1 MLNFVKIELR
11 GFKSFADK
19 VEIPF
24 QEGVTAIIGPNG
36 CGKSNVADAIRWTLG
51 ERSAKSLRGK
61 SMQDVIF
68 NGTEKRKGMSYCEVS
83 LTFDNTNE
91 KIFKGISFD
100 EVVITRK
107 MDRSGSSEY
116 FINGNRCRLADI
128 TSLLHDTGIGKEG
141 YSIIG
146 QGRVQ
151 EIISGK
157 PEDRRQIFEEA
168 AGISKFRA
176 ERTESER
183 KLERTRENLKT
194 INEVIYEIEKQIKP
208 LEKQA
213 EQAQKYNELKEKL
226 RYYELNHYVY
236 QFERNQETK
245 EKIKLRLE
253 NYTHDIKVNELKFGD
268 SSKKYD
274 ELLLELQKV
283 DREFESVS
291 NELTALKV
299 DATKFEG
306 DLALFREKLQNLND
320 SKQRTEEDLAELDT
334 RIVENQK
341 AIDIANQNKDEKFAE
356 YLRASKEL
364 EDAEK
369 KYKIVMQSADD
380 QESQL
385 AKSNKDFIDA
395 MNQLEELRSSQ
406 GSIMEQQGIASQ
418 RAQSLKDIISEK
430 KRDYAE
436 AKTNFSIAEGKVNS
450 YKAKL
455 KELSE
460 KYNEAL
466 SNKKEAE
473 DSISS
478 YREDLKVFQEKLAGY
493 RASLKLQESIKNDYA
508 GYQDSVRLL
517 MKDSNS
523 DEFVSSRVW
532 GVVASVI
539 DVPEKYQAAIE
550 YSLGGNMQN
559 VLVETERDAADLITY
574 LKRKGYGRVTFRPA
588 SSTRPQTIEPAFRGI
603 LNEPGVEGIA
613 SNLIAYDKKF
623 DCFMQTL
630 LGGTVVVNNI
640 DNATNLYRKYNRQVK
655 LVTLEGDVF
664 TRGGEIT
671 GGSRRG
677 QMSSLLAQD
686 KTIDTIKENIAKY
699 EKREQMAQEQLSE
712 VSDTINAAVKQ
723 MEDAQ
728 KEIGDIRAELGAEI
742 SKYNLAKEAFERL
755 EGELKTNQED
765 LDLVNSDIEGIKN
778 KLSSITE
785 LEQLAASKRE
795 EYQMLLDSQ
804 TSSEDGERKK
814 ERQAANQAVMDA
826 KVRSTQLKSELDNSD
841 AELSRLI
848 HSKESF
854 ESDKIELVAEI
865 KGYQSQIDDMTKT
878 PEKTNFTEEDK
889 KRIDML
895 TEEKDKLSQRKSD
908 ITEEIKTVDA
918 EKTSLSEEKN
928 GLIESRTRNENMLEN
943 LENTML
949 NQQQYILEEYDM
961 TYQGCLEIKDEAF
974 EDQGSGNE
982 IKIIK
987 GEITKLGEI
996 NPLALETLKETRER
1010 LDEQTTQRDDIQKA
1024 HDDIVAIIEEL
1035 TQEMESKFLAAFNQI
1050 NENFKDTFY
1059 KLFGGGKGELKLD
1072 TSETD
1077 DVLECGINIM
1087 AQPPGK
1093 KIQGIHL
1100 LSGGEQALTAIAIL
1114 FAILML
1120 KPMPFCVLDEIE
1132 AALDD
1137 SNINNFAEFL
1147 KKFSDFT
1154 QFIVITH
1161 RKPTM
1166 AHADSIF
1173 GVTMQEQ
1180 GVTKLVSV
1188 TFEEAVKHATKD

>member
-613 SNLIAYDKKF
+613 ANLIAYDKKF

-918 EKTSLSEEKN
+918 EKTALSEEKN
-928 GLIESRTRNENMLEN
+928 GLIESKTRNENMLEN

>member
-24 QEGVTAIIGPNG
+24 QEGITAIIGPNG

-68 NGTEKRKGMSYCEVS
+68 SGTEKRKGMSYCEVS
-83 LTFDNTNE
+83 LTFDNTGE

-100 EVVITRK
+100 EVVISRK

-128 TSLLHDTGIGKEG
+128 TGLLHDTGIGKEG

-208 LEKQA
+208 LERQA

-226 RYYELNHYVY
+226 RYYELNHYVF
-236 QFERNQETK
+236 QFEKNQDFK
-245 EKIKLRLE
+245 EKIKLKLE
-253 NYTHDIKVNELKFGD
+253 NFNHDIKVNELKF
-268 SSKKYD
+268 SESNKKY
-274 ELLLELQKV
+274 EQLLSESQKV
-283 DREFESVS
+283 DRDFESVS
-291 NELTALKV
+291 NELTSLKV

-306 DLALFREKLQNLND
+306 DLALFREKLQNLQD
-320 SKQRTEEDLAELDT
+320 AKKRTEDDLAELDT
-334 RIVENQK
+334 RMVENQK

-356 YLRASKEL
+356 YLKASKEL
-364 EDAEK
+364 DDAEK
-369 KYKIVMQSADD
+369 KYRLVMQSADD

-385 AKSNKDFIDA
+385 ARSNRDFIEA

-406 GSIMEQQGIASQ
+406 GSIMEQQGIVSQ

-450 YKAKL
+450 YKAQL

-466 SNKKEAE
+466 YYKKEAE
-473 DSISS
+473 SSIES

-588 SSTRPQTIEPAFRGI
+588 TSTRPQTIEPAFRGI

-613 SNLIAYDKKF
+613 ANLIAYDKKF

-686 KTIDTIKENIAKY
+686 KTIETIKENIAKY
-699 EKREQMAQEQLSE
+699 EKREEMAQSQLAE
-712 VSDTINAAVKQ
+712 VSDTINSSIKA

-728 KEIGDIRAELGAEI
+728 KAIGDIRAELGAEI
-742 SKYNLAKEAFERL
+742 SKYNLAKETFDRL

-765 LDLVNSDIEGIKN
+765 LDAVNNDIEGIKN
-778 KLSSITE
+778 KLSSISE
-785 LEQLAASKRE
+785 LEQLAATKRE
-795 EYQMLLDSQ
+795 EYQQLLDSQ

-826 KVRSTQLKSELDNSD
+826 KVKSTQLKSELDNSD

-848 HSKESF
+848 HNKESF

-865 KGYQSQIDDMTKT
+865 KGYKTQIDDMTKT

-889 KRIDML
+889 KRIEIL
-895 TEEKDKLSQRKSD
+895 SEEKDKLSQRKTE
-908 ITEEIKTVDA
+908 ITEEIKKVDA
-918 EKTSLSEEKN
+918 EKTQLSEEKN
-928 GLIESRTRNENMLEN
+928 GLIESRTRNENTLEN

-949 NQQQYILEEYDM
+949 SQQQYILEEYDM
-961 TYQGCLEIKDEAF
+961 TYQGCVEIRDEAF

-982 IKIIK
+982 IKAIK

-996 NPLALETLKETRER
+996 NPLALETLNETRAR
-1010 LDEQTTQRDDIQKA
+1010 LDEQTAQRDDIQKA
-1024 HDDIVAIIEEL
+1024 HDDIVSIIEEL
-1035 TQEMESKFLAAFNQI
+1035 TKEMETKFITAFNQI
-1050 NENFKDTFY
+1050 NENFRDTFY

-1077 DVLECGINIM
+1077 NVLECGINIM

-1147 KKFSDFT
+1147 KKFSDYT